1 MQTCLPAARQH
12 AAGARRSILHPSP
25 FPGPDALAKSAHL
38 LTASMNDNL
47 RSGVFY
53 DFHKMAGFL

>member
-1 MQTCLPAARQH
+1 MHAARMGH
-12 AAGARRSILHPSP
+12 ATSARRPGLRSSP

-38 LTASMNDNL
+38 LTASLNDNL

-53 DFHKMAGFL
+53 DFHKMAGVL